1 MKRIGL
7 VLLVFVVACAG
18 NYLFFKV
25 GRDVNRSVDLANVV
39 PEELGE
45 CSSESLTLKDYVYK
59 ILGTRNVLARRYT
72 CPGGSVYLTVIVSES
87 DRRVVHPP
95 EVCLKGGGEK
105 VLGKRKVVVNGHRIN
120 QLTVR
125 DRAGDQL
132 VWYWYALGSEY
143 LDNYYL
149 YQLKYLYYALTG
161 HPKRTYLI
169 RLVLSPRE
177 VSAGEELIRAFD
189 ASVRERL

>member
-1 MKRIGL
+1 ML
-7 VLLVFVVACAG
+7 LLVFVVAYAG

-25 GRDVNRSVDLANVV
+25 GRDVHRLVNLAEMI
-39 PEELGE
+39 PEELGD
-45 CSSESLTLKDYVYK
+45 CSSEPLALKDYVYK

-105 VLGKRKVVVNGHRIN
+105 VLNKRKVVINGHRIN

-132 VWYWYALGSEY
+132 VWYWYALGREY

-149 YQLKYLYYALTG
+149 YQLKSLYYALTG
-161 HPKRTYLI
+161 HPKRSYLI

-177 VSAGEELIRAFD
+177 RSAGEELVKAFD
-189 ASVRERL
+189 TRVRERL